1 MADSRLRKSRA
12 AVASS
17 PEVEN
22 AAEELLKKGNAVD
35 AVVAGVF
42 AACAMSPG
50 VLLGPVQILIGG
62 GGVGLRALDGRVRQP
77 GIGAPRPR
85 GFREDEEV
93 PDAARVGVPW
103 LPATLSV
110 AVATA
115 GTATFAQVMAPALA
129 LAKGSPRLEVLAK
142 IASRGPRAVE
152 ERPLG
157 AELLALAGRPSGGLL
172 TSDDLS
178 SQRPEVHQA
187 SRHVLS
193 SAPANTPSSRGPLR
207 DLAPASRGRS
217 VAAAA
222 RRSAAVEAAAA
233 DALPSRIVIEL
244 PWATDEGGLP
254 VAPAGAVQVATTRA
268 VATVDRFGAFAI
280 ACWDEGIDGLTLG
293 DLGLRAPYF
302 AEPVMRGATRV
313 RPGDA
318 RPAAAPIALVGTDAG
333 PEFAFAAFGAG
344 DAYDVLRGAIRSVVE
359 QDRIEAHGDARLVAV
374 SHLLG
379 IASVFH

>member
-1 MADSRLRKSRA
+1 MTLRKSRA

-17 PEVEN
+17 PEVEA
-22 AAEELLKKGNAVD
+22 AAEELLRKGNAVD
-35 AVVAGVF
+35 AAVAGVF
-42 AACAMSPG
+42 AACAIAPG

-110 AVATA
+110 AVASA
-115 GTATFAQVMAPALA
+115 GTATFGQVLAPALA
-129 LAKGSPRLEVLAK
+129 LAKGSPRHELLAK

-157 AELLALAGRPSGGLL
+157 SELLALAGRPSGGLL

-187 SRHVLS
+187 SRHMLGGD
-193 SAPANTPSSRGPLR
+193 SARGSRKG
-207 DLAPASRGRS
+207 
-217 VAAAA
+217 
-222 RRSAAVEAAAA
+222 SAQAEGAA
-233 DALPSRIVIEL
+233 DAASPRVVITL
-244 PWATDEGGLP
+244 PWANDEGGMP
-254 VAPAGAVQVATTRA
+254 VPPVGVGEISTARA
-268 VATVDRFGAFAI
+268 VAAVDRHGAFAI
-280 ACWDEGIDGLTLG
+280 ACWDEGIEGLMLPE
-293 DLGLRAPYF
+293 LGLRAPYF
-302 AEPVMRGATRV
+302 AQPVLRGETRI

-318 RPAAAPIALVGTDAG
+318 RPAAAPIAFVGRDG
-333 PEFAFAAFGAG
+333 NPEFAFVAFGSA
-344 DAYDVLRGAIRSVVE
+344 DAYDVLRGAIQSVIE
-359 QDRIEAHGDARLVAV
+359 DDRIEAHGGATLVAV
-374 SHLLG
+374 SHLMG
-379 IASVFH
+379 TTSVFR

>member
-1 MADSRLRKSRA
+1 MTLRKSRA

-17 PEVEN
+17 PEVEV

-42 AACAMSPG
+42 AACALYPG

-62 GGVGLRALDGRVRQP
+62 GGVGLRAFDGRVRQP

-93 PDAARVGVPW
+93 PDAAKVGVPW

-115 GTATFAQVMAPALA
+115 GTATFAQVLAPALA
-129 LAKGSPRLEVLAK
+129 LAKGSPRHDVLTK

-157 AELLALAGRPSGGLL
+157 AELLVLAGRTSGGLL

-178 SQRPEVHQA
+178 SQRPEVHPA
-187 SRHVLS
+187 SRHVLGAAHAGRS
-193 SAPANTPSSRGPLR
+193 GRGPRSSSPR
-207 DLAPASRGRS
+207 DRNAKTSP
-217 VAAAA
+217 
-222 RRSAAVEAAAA
+222 A
-233 DALPSRIVIEL
+233 DAPSEARTRFVYEL
-244 PWATDEGGLP
+244 PWSNDEGGLP
-254 VAPAGAVQVATTRA
+254 IAPAGLVEVATTRA
-268 VATVDRFGAFAI
+268 VAAVDRFGAFAI
-280 ACWDEGIDGLTLG
+280 ACWDEGASGLSIPE
-293 DLGLRAPYF
+293 LGLRAPFF
-302 AEPVMRGATRV
+302 ATPVLRGETRV

-318 RPAAAPIALVGTDAG
+318 RAAAAPIALVGTDAG
-333 PEFAFAAFGAG
+333 PEFGFAAFGAS
-344 DAYDVLRGAIRSVVE
+344 DAYEVLQGALRSVIE
-359 QDRIEAHGDARLVAV
+359 DDRIEAHGEARLVAV
-374 SHLLG
+374 SHLSG
-379 IASVFH
+379 IASALR

>member
-1 MADSRLRKSRA
+1 MTLRKSRA

-17 PEVEN
+17 PEVEV

-42 AACAMSPG
+42 AACALYPG

-62 GGVGLRALDGRVRQP
+62 GGVGLRAFDGRVRQP

-93 PDAARVGVPW
+93 PDAAKVGVPW

-115 GTATFAQVMAPALA
+115 GTATFAQVLAPALA
-129 LAKGSPRLEVLAK
+129 LAKGSPRHDVLTK

-157 AELLALAGRPSGGLL
+157 AELLVLAGRTSGGLL

-178 SQRPEVHQA
+178 SQRPEVHPA
-187 SRHVLS
+187 SRHVLGAAHAGRS
-193 SAPANTPSSRGPLR
+193 GRGPRSSSPR
-207 DLAPASRGRS
+207 DRNAKASPVDAPSE
-217 VAAAA
+217 A
-222 RRSAAVEAAAA
+222 RTRFVY
-233 DALPSRIVIEL
+233 EL
-244 PWATDEGGLP
+244 PWSNDEGGLP
-254 VAPAGAVQVATTRA
+254 IAPAGLVEVATTRA
-268 VATVDRFGAFAI
+268 VAAVDRFGAFAI
-280 ACWDEGIDGLTLG
+280 ACWDEGASGLSIPE
-293 DLGLRAPYF
+293 LGLRAPFF
-302 AEPVMRGATRV
+302 ATPVLRGETRV

-318 RPAAAPIALVGTDAG
+318 RAAAAPIALVGTDAG
-333 PEFAFAAFGAG
+333 PEFGFAAFGAS
-344 DAYDVLRGAIRSVVE
+344 DAYEVLQGALRSVIE
-359 QDRIEAHGDARLVAV
+359 DDRIEAHGEARLVAV
-374 SHLLG
+374 SHLSG
-379 IASVFH
+379 IASALR

>member
-1 MADSRLRKSRA
+1 MTLRKSRA

-17 PEVEN
+17 PEVEV
-22 AAEELLKKGNAVD
+22 AAEELLRKGNAVD

-42 AACAMSPG
+42 AACALAPG

-85 GFREDEEV
+85 GFREGEDV

-115 GTATFAQVMAPALA
+115 GTATFAQVMAPGLA
-129 LAKGSPRLEVLAK
+129 LAKGSPRHDVLAK
-142 IASRGPRAVE
+142 IGSRGPRAIE
-152 ERPLG
+152 ERPLS
-157 AELLALAGRPSGGLL
+157 AELLALAGRPSNGLL

-178 SQRPEVHQA
+178 SQRPEIHHA
-187 SRHVLS
+187 SRHLLRLAGDGGPRTAGGRGHVGVKKS
-193 SAPANTPSSRGPLR
+193 EPTDGPTPR
-207 DLAPASRGRS
+207 
-217 VAAAA
+217 V
-222 RRSAAVEAAAA
+222 
-233 DALPSRIVIEL
+233 VIAL
-244 PWATDEGGLP
+244 PWANDDGGYP
-254 VAPAGAVQVATTRA
+254 VPPVGHPPVATTRA
-268 VATVDRFGAFAI
+268 VAAVDRFGAFAV
-280 ACWDEGIDGLTLG
+280 ACWDEGVDGITIPE
-293 DLGLRAPYF
+293 LGLRAPFF

-318 RPAAAPIALVGTDAG
+318 RPAAAPVALVGTDAG

-344 DAYDVLRGAIRSVVE
+344 DAYDVLRGAIRSVIE
-359 QDRIEAHGDARLVAV
+359 DDRIEAHGESKLVAI

-379 IASVFH
+379 TVSALR